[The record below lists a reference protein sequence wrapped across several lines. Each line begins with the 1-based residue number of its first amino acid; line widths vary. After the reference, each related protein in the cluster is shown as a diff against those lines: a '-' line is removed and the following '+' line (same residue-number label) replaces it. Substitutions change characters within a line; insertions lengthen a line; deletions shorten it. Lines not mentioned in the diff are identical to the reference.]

1 MGLLSRHVSELKS
14 EEFVLG
20 VSSGY
25 RSTEENEKSPLFGLE
40 STKLQIVSSSANKKW
55 IGFVAIDQSIGDASV
70 GEAMQGKQF
79 PARCLVTYRRVSS
92 TEKKVFE
99 GKTIEK
105 DIEKLVVT
113 GIEYIS
119 QVDLVD
125 VKLPKAAG

>member
-1 MGLLSRHVSELKS
+1 MGLLSRHVAELKS

-25 RSTEENEKSPLFGLE
+25 VSDEKNEKSPLFGLE

-55 IGFVAIDQSIGDASV
+55 IGYVAIDQSIADATV
-70 GEAMQGKQF
+70 GQSMNGKLF

-92 TEKKVFE
+92 TEKKTFE
-99 GKTIEK
+99 GQTIQK

-113 GIEYIS
+113 GIEYIC

-125 VKLPKAAG
+125 VKIPKVAG